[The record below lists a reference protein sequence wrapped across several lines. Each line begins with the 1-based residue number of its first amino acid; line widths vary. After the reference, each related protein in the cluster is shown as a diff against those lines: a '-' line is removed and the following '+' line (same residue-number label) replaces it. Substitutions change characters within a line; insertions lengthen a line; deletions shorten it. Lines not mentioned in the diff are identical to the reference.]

1 MKIIAERN
9 DDKFE
14 YPITI
19 YRLDMILRN
28 NDIQK
33 QNINLYTEIDN
44 VSMNFIKPIQP
55 EHFFSVEIELV
66 FTSKLHSKVEVRVMD
81 SDGECIALGMVSAV
95 H

>member
-33 QNINLYTEIDN
+33 QNINLYTEIDFPYLTKQKICYSDKN
-44 VSMNFIKPIQP
+44 GEITCLK
-55 EHFFSVEIELV
+55 FSVEE
-66 FTSKLHSKVEVRVMD
+66 SKVIFE
-81 SDGECIALGMVSAV
+81 GKTKQNAKKIFNLK
-95 H
+95 